1 MKRNLILTG
10 WHHPEYLA
18 AAAAVY
24 GGRCKCEADV
34 LGVSMAGLAAA
45 LDTYGRHYRQV
56 DVLGVGLTENLEKL
70 SRVLKELAADGVSV
84 RWVSR
89 QEMPEATS
97 LALERAGA
105 SFAEVA
111 VRAKHSLLD
120 VVVDVFGDEEGA
132 CVRLKPL
139 CKVADIAFGDFP
151 DMATCTEP
159 EIWATLYLAAGF
171 AHRDHHD
178 ETACGD
184 VVRALWKKKPV
195 RPRLPPRLE
204 QLMEDYRSGYSKEIV
219 GRSQVMVDLRARLTQ
234 AAKYGRANVLLLG
247 ETGTGK
253 QVAAEYVHN
262 RSSRRQGPFEH
273 FNCAYGNGCGNLLM
287 DRLFG
292 HEKGAFTGALT
303 ATRGLFDDA
312 DGGTLFL
319 DEIGEAKEDVQS
331 MLLTVLETGCFTR
344 IGGDRTKIVRV
355 DVRLVCA
362 TNRDLQQMVLDGD
375 FRLDLYERIC
385 EFPVRL
391 EPLRNHREDIEPL
404 ARHYWRQM
412 TGGKLTPRQVRDL
425 CDYDYP
431 GNVRE
436 LLSLLKQAQTLSSA
450 DAAKSGHQAVDFKS
464 ILDSHKSFNGKLIE
478 GLARRRDAAN
488 GVEAGDEAVEW
499 PDSKEELLVRHV
511 ARMYEKYGRRIVDA
525 AAKAEMSL
533 NTFKKYLAKAR
544 EQGLLEMPRKRGLNV
559 VAGIVLAAASLLLP
573 LQGFAGSVA
582 TIRSKADMRLWET
595 VSDRSKPLS
604 WPWEN
609 GADSATIVF
618 SNRVARSISMVTVSR
633 GAGEIRGSCAQPVPQ
648 EGEALFDVT
657 LVQKA
662 GANEISRE
670 SASLAYVSGAGGG
683 PIAVRVLGTHDW
695 RIRLVP
701 RIFAFDPAWQGGSG
715 ESGYDI
721 AWPNYCGTR
730 FTFR

>member
-10 WHHPEYLA
+10 WHYPEYLA

-24 GGRCKCEADV
+24 GAHYKCDADV

-45 LDTYGRHYRQV
+45 LDTHGRQYRQV

-70 SRVLKELAADGVSV
+70 SRVLKELAAEGICV

-89 QEMPEATS
+89 EKMPEATQ
-97 LALERAGA
+97 LALERAEA

-111 VRAKHSLLD
+111 ISEKPSLLD
-120 VVVDVFGDEEGA
+120 TVVDVFSDTEEA
-132 CVRLKPL
+132 YVRLMPV
-139 CKVADIAFGDFP
+139 CGVADRTFEKIP
-151 DMATCTEP
+151 DLSKCSDP
-159 EIWATLYLAAGF
+159 EIWAWLHLAAGF

-184 VVRALWKKKPV
+184 VVRALWKGKPV
-195 RPRLPPRLE
+195 KPRLPTRLA
-204 QLMEDYRSGYSKEIV
+204 QLMDDYRSGYSKEIV
-219 GRSQVMVDLRARLTQ
+219 GKSQVIVDLRERLTQ
-234 AAKYGRANVLLLG
+234 AAKYDRANVLLLG

-253 QVAAEYVHN
+253 QVAAEYVHS
-262 RSSRRQGPFEH
+262 RSSRRQGPFAH

-319 DEIGEAKEDVQS
+319 DEIGEAREDVQA

-344 IGGDRTKIVRV
+344 IGGDRTKVVHV

-412 TGGKLTPRQVRDL
+412 TGSTLTARQVRDL
-425 CDYDYP
+425 LDYDYP

-436 LLSLLKQAQTLSSA
+436 LLSLLKQAQVLSPT
-450 DAAKSGHQAVDFKS
+450 DAAQGRPVVDFKA

-478 GLARRRDAAN
+478 GLAKRRDSANVPAA
-488 GVEAGDEAVEW
+488 AIDW
-499 PDSKEELLVRHV
+499 PDSKDELLVRHV
-511 ARMYEKYGRRIVDA
+511 ARMYEKYGRRIGEA
-525 AAKAEMSL
+525 ASHAELSL

-544 EQGLLEMPRKRGLNV
+544 TCG
-559 VAGIVLAAASLLLP
+559 
-573 LQGFAGSVA
+573 
-582 TIRSKADMRLWET
+582 
-595 VSDRSKPLS
+595 
-604 WPWEN
+604 
-609 GADSATIVF
+609 
-618 SNRVARSISMVTVSR
+618 
-633 GAGEIRGSCAQPVPQ
+633 
-648 EGEALFDVT
+648 
-657 LVQKA
+657 LVQ
-662 GANEISRE
+662 GR
-670 SASLAYVSGAGGG
+670 
-683 PIAVRVLGTHDW
+683 
-695 RIRLVP
+695 
-701 RIFAFDPAWQGGSG
+701 
-715 ESGYDI
+715 
-721 AWPNYCGTR
+721 
-730 FTFR
+730 